1 MAFVTKEKFFS
12 KDWFVAYSYI
22 IMGSLLFAIGDVLF
36 VNPYMLAPGGVYGIA
51 NFMYHTIG
59 FNISTSVLF
68 MEIPLL
74 IIGTIILGPRF
85 GIKTLVSTFAIM
97 GFVYVLELPSVWGHD
112 AFIPNEPIL
121 NTIISGI
128 IYGVAI
134 GFIFKSRAT
143 SGGSDI
149 ISMILN
155 KYTRMSLG
163 KLVMIVDGTITMLTI
178 FMPQEGGDFTF
189 RGIDWTLPIYSWV
202 VIFIE
207 GKIID
212 MVIDGMKVNKTLFI
226 ISDKAEEIQDKLLN
240 NIQRGGTMITAMGM
254 YEGVERKVIYTTV
267 TRRESQILLSHIS
280 KIDPKAFVNVMDSSQ
295 VLGEGFKAIESD
307 SGGH

>member
-1 MAFVTKEKFFS
+1 
-12 KDWFVAYSYI
+12 
-22 IMGSLLFAIGDVLF
+22 MGSLLFAIGDVLF

-51 NFMYHTIG
+51 NFMFHTIG
-59 FNISTSVLF
+59 WNISTSVLF

-74 IIGTIILGPRF
+74 VLGTIILGPRF

-155 KYTRMSLG
+155 KYTRISLG

-178 FMPQEGGDFTF
+178 FMPQEGGEFTF

-226 ISDKAEEIQDKLLN
+226 ISDKSEEIQDKLLN
-240 NIQRGGTMITAMGM
+240 GIKRGGTMITAMGM

-280 KIDPKAFVNVMDSSQ
+280 KIDPNAFVNVMDSSQ
-295 VLGEGFKAIESD
+295 VLGEGFKSIDSD
-307 SGGH
+307 GGGH